1 MLLLMVW
8 LALLI
13 ASTTLL
19 SRLGIPPTGLTAIVV
34 FVGPGL
40 VLTSLVVW
48 LTRDRRVEVTPTEL
62 RVFPPRARSW
72 AAPVTIPMQS
82 VLSLEQLRHE
92 RRQRPSLDALTTAGA
107 VTLLHELA
115 PVTLE
120 ADVPR
125 LFEAYRALVLASE
138 AAADA

>member
-1 MLLLMVW
+1 MLLLIVW

-19 SRLGIPPTGLTAIVV
+19 SWLGIPPQGLPAILV

-48 LTRDRRVEVTPTEL
+48 LTRDRRVELTPVEL

-72 AAPVTIPMQS
+72 AAPVTIPLQS
-82 VLSLEQLRHE
+82 VLSLQLLQHD
-92 RRQRPSLDALTTAGA
+92 RRQRPSLGAMTTSAE

-120 ADVPR
+120 TDVPR
-125 LFEAYRALVLASE
+125 IFEAYRALVLASE
-138 AAADA
+138 SPDA